1 MVVDEWE
8 SAEAFQKFFESSPE
22 VGQIMAE
29 TGVTSE
35 PEVTFWHEIDTIDR
49 F

>member
-1 MVVDEWE
+1 
-8 SAEAFQKFFESSPE
+8 
-22 VGQIMAE
+22 MAE